1 MYAQAMNQKVMQL
14 TVIGTGE
21 SLLRIQKRLSCAAA
35 ELGITLQVGI
45 DKSPEAWG
53 LTYVQTSAVMA
64 QGKCLL
70 TGLKRTEDIVTIL
83 RTWLAKNTSG
93 CAGNAK

>member
-35 ELGITLQVGI
+35 ELGITLQIGI
-45 DKSPEAWG
+45 DKSPEVWG
-53 LTYVQTSAVMA
+53 LTYVQTPAVMA

-83 RTWLAKNTSG
+83 RMWLAENMSDSV
-93 CAGNAK
+93 GNAK